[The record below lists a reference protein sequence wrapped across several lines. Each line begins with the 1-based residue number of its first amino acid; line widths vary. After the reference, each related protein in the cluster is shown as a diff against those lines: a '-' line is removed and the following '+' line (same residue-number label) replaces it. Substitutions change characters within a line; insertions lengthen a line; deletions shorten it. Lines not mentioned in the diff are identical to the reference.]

1 MQRKDS
7 INLINNLLENHLLDS
22 NIYDKIT
29 YHRKYNMEN
38 YELEVFPEDDKIFKC
53 FEYFNLLETKV
64 LILGQDP
71 YHGKN
76 QATGLAFGID
86 NSCPKQPSLK
96 NIEKE
101 LLNDLNIKL
110 TDQTLEKW
118 AKQNILLINSAL
130 TVVQNKP
137 GSDISIWSNFTNK
150 IIEYI
155 NSNCES
161 VIFVAW
167 GAFAYNKLKNINIEK
182 HNLIISSHPSPL
194 SCFKKYKE
202 YQPFIGSKPFSKIN
216 QILKSKN
223 QNVINW

>member
-1 MQRKDS
+1 MERKYS
-7 INLINNLLENHLLDS
+7 FNLINNLLENQLLDN

-29 YHRKYNMEN
+29 DHRKFNIEN

-53 FEYFNLLETKV
+53 FEYFNLLDTKV
-64 LILGQDP
+64 VILGQDP

-101 LLNDLNIKL
+101 LLSDLNIKL

-118 AKQNILLINSAL
+118 AKQNILLLNSSL

-137 GSDISIWSNFTNK
+137 GSDVSIWSDFTNK
-150 IIEYI
+150 LIEYI
-155 NSNCES
+155 NNYCND

-167 GAFAYNKLKNINIEK
+167 GAFAHNKLKNINTTK

-194 SCFKKYKE
+194 SCFKNYKE
-202 YQPFIGSKPFSKIN
+202 YPPFNGSKPFSKIN
-216 QILKSKN
+216 NILINKN
-223 QNVINW
+223 QTIINW